1 MSTHSTVPSSVD
13 ADSFIDLAD
22 DCREVSSVL
31 APYID
36 LTKVPAPRLHPAFL
50 IPAQSAAVLDGY
62 DTYGS

>member
-1 MSTHSTVPSSVD
+1 M
-13 ADSFIDLAD
+13 
-22 DCREVSSVL
+22 L

-36 LTKVPAPRLHPAFL
+36 LTKVPAPRLHLAFL